1 MSLEYE
7 RSLSMEQLKQRNQTM
22 RQPPMHQSEAVRQPS
37 PQEMPQQDMTEQNDM
52 TSLLM
57 LLRSITE
64 LPWIGAQWEQMLDTM
79 ESIERLTSTQ
89 NHLLEQI
96 SQQLSAQNSILR
108 ELERCSPTE
117 KQMETLV
124 EKVSSLQWM
133 AEQAGKKKERHFSL
147 SSAWGWM
154 VDNLFTNPPFWML
167 LLGVVAFCLT
177 WPLWS
182 AVFRWATGL

>member
-22 RQPPMHQSEAVRQPS
+22 RQSPIHPSGVPQQPV
-37 PQEMPQQDMTEQNDM
+37 PREMPQLDMIKPNDIS
-52 TSLLM
+52 SLLM

-89 NHLLEQI
+89 NRLLEQI

-117 KQMETLV
+117 QQMETLA
-124 EKVSSLQWM
+124 EKVSSLHWM
-133 AEQAGKKKERHFSL
+133 AEQAGKKKERRFSL

-154 VDNLFTNPPFWML
+154 ADNLFTNPPFWML